1 MSLNVAKLKII
12 QDVEDRLKDEVM
24 TLENIKSQLMQLL
37 HGNAIKQRE
46 VRFSELIYDE
56 NCELLVKAIDS
67 LKKNPKVQDYQNQVK
82 RIYKFRIEAAS
93 RDTLF
98 EVTESP

>member
-46 VRFSELIYDE
+46 VRFSELI
-56 NCELLVKAIDS
+56 VS
-67 LKKNPKVQDYQNQVK
+67 Q
-82 RIYKFRIEAAS
+82 S
-93 RDTLF
+93 H
-98 EVTESP
+98 